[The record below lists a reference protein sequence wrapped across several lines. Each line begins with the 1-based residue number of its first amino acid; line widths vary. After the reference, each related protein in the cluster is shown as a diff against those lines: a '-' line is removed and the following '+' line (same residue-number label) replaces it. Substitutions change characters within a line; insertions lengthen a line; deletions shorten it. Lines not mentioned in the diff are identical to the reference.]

1 MSEGGPLPDA
11 NVPDVTGLLL
21 AWRDGDACALDA
33 LMPIVY
39 AELHRLAHR
48 HLRGWAPDHGLQTTA
63 LVNEA
68 YLRLVGASQVNWQN
82 RAHFFALSARLMRR
96 ILVDAVRGQRSL
108 KRGGGAPHVELG
120 DDDTPPGNGRRD
132 LIALDDA
139 LNALAAIDPRK
150 GRVVELRYFGGLT
163 AEECAEALGVS
174 RITVEREW
182 RVAKLWLARELRGAP
197 P

>member
-1 MSEGGPLPDA
+1 MTESSGAVTEWLVAWSGGDEAALERL
-11 NVPDVTGLLL
+11 VPV
-21 AWRDGDACALDA
+21 
-33 LMPIVY
+33 VH
-39 AELHRLAHR
+39 AELRRLARRAMRRERPEHT
-48 HLRGWAPDHGLQTTA
+48 LQTTA

-108 KRGGGAPHVELG
+108 KRGGGALHVELG
-120 DDDTPPGNGRRD
+120 DDDTPPGTGRRD
-132 LIALDDA
+132 LVALDDA

-150 GRVVELRYFGGLT
+150 AKVVELRYFGGLT

>member
-1 MSEGGPLPDA
+1 
-11 NVPDVTGLLL
+11 
-21 AWRDGDACALDA
+21 
-33 LMPIVY
+33 MPIVY

-48 HLRGWAPDHGLQTTA
+48 HLRGWSADHGLQTTS
-63 LVNEA
+63 LVHEA
-68 YLRLVGASQVNWQN
+68 YLRLVSANAVNWQN

-96 ILVDAVRGQRSL
+96 VLVDAARGQHSQ

-120 DDDTPPGNGRRD
+120 SDITPPEPGRRD

-150 GRVVELRYFGGLT
+150 AKVVELRYFGGLT
-163 AEECAEALGVS
+163 AEESAEALGVS

-182 RVAKLWLARELRGAP
+182 RVARLWLARELKGTRP
-197 P
+197 